1 MLRTLSE
8 ALFGFCFRMQQE
20 NVLFVSC
27 KAEEEGAKRAHGGAG
42 GGGDQNIDPGI

>member
-8 ALFGFCFRMQQE
+8 ALSGFWFRMQQE

-42 GGGDQNIDPGI
+42 GGGSKH